1 MSLIYGEKQDG
12 VSQAVRIDDAG
23 RLEVALG
30 TLAGEMPNFNR
41 IFTAEVWDYGSGNL
55 DYNATGTTPQQL
67 RTGPGVLGQVQV
79 IAADSGVTLTFYDNA
94 SGQASG
100 TVLGI
105 VDCGTAGTSV
115 RFGRPFSNG
124 LVAAFSGGTDPKTA
138 VVAVGRL

>member
-1 MSLIYGEKQDG
+1 
-12 VSQAVRIDDAG
+12 
-23 RLEVALG
+23 
-30 TLAGEMPNFNR
+30 MPNFNR

-55 DYNATGTTPQQL
+55 DYNAVSTTPQQL

-79 IAADSGVTLTFYDNA
+79 LTADTGVTLTFYDNA

-105 VDCGTAGTSV
+105 VDCATAGTSV

-124 LVAAFSGGTDPKTA
+124 LVAVFSGGTDPKTA

>member
-1 MSLIYGEKQDG
+1 MIRTPAESILDWINRT
-12 VSQAVRIDDAG
+12 VSGPIAPDVS
-23 RLEVALG
+23 LG
-30 TLAGEMPNFNR
+30 TKLAGEMPNFDR
-41 IFTAEVWDYGSGNL
+41 IFTAEVWDYGSENL
-55 DYNATGTTPQQL
+55 GYDATGTTPQQL

-79 IAADSGVTLTFYDNA
+79 IAADSGVILTFYDNA

-124 LVAAFSGGTDPKTA
+124 LVAVFSGGTDPKTA